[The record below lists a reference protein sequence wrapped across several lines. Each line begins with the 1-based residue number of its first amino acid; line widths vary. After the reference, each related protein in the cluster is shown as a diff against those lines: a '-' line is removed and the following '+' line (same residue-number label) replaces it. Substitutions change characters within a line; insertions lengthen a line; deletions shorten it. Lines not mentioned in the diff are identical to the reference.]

1 VVVYFSVKYILSM
14 SEFSASNFLEISCE
28 EVKALGAVFEMGR

>member
-1 VVVYFSVKYILSM
+1 VEALQYILLM
-14 SEFSASNFLEISCE
+14 SEFPASNFLEISCE